1 MSRAL
6 RVMELSDLLR
16 ARGTAT
22 VAELAAALGVSART
36 VRRDLA
42 TLRERGLNV
51 EGEAGP
57 GGGIRLDAG
66 RGVTA
71 VHLSVAEIVTL
82 WLAARLSQ
90 AASDLPWSSAASS
103 ALAKLLG
110 SLPPERARELRAL
123 CRRVIV
129 GEPASAPVIAG
140 AGAPPAELVRLFE
153 ASFSSGVGLAFDYR
167 DREGK
172 PSRRRVEPHG
182 LLVQSPVWYVLAL
195 DTGKNEPRMFR
206 MDRISRPRV
215 LREIGFHP
223 NADVIWALLPKEC
236 AWRPLLGD
244 HPSASADARGERRA
258 RS

>member
-16 ARGTAT
+16 ARGTTT
-22 VAELAAALGVSART
+22 VGELAVALGVSART

-153 ASFSSGVGLAFDYR
+153 ESFSSGVGLAFDYR
-167 DREGK
+167 DREGR
-172 PSRRRVEPHG
+172 PSRRHVEPHG

-215 LREIGFHP
+215 LREIGFRP
-223 NADVIWALLPKEC
+223 NADVIRALLPKEC

-244 HPSASADARGERRA
+244 HP
-258 RS
+258 

>member
-16 ARGTAT
+16 ARGAT
-22 VAELAAALGVSART
+22 TVGELAASLGVSART

-42 TLRERGLNV
+42 TLRERGV
-51 EGEAGP
+51 TIEGEAGP

-71 VHLSVAEIVTL
+71 VHLSIAEIVTL

-103 ALAKLLG
+103 ALAKLLS
-110 SLPPERARELRAL
+110 SLPAERARQLRAL

-129 GEPASAPVIAG
+129 GEPASAPVLAG

-153 ASFSSGVGLAFDYR
+153 ESFSSGVGLAFDYH

-172 PSRRRVEPHG
+172 LSRRRVEPHG

-195 DTGKNEPRMFR
+195 DTAKNEPRMFR

-215 LREIGFHP
+215 LREVGFRP
-223 NADVIWALLPKEC
+223 NADVIWALLPKEF

-244 HPSASADARGERRA
+244 RPSRC